1 MKSSSALNQTFRNS
15 FLVIVVSL
23 SGVVSGLAHGQT
35 GEASGKPAAN
45 QEDELLSILG
55 GQGPSAAKSKDG
67 ESLLAKAIK
76 TAQGKVSAEQNI
88 FLQFFD
94 SGDFEKSLFQWPAAF
109 DGSSFAKTPSGQA
122 LNALVLFKNG
132 IQVTSLEM
140 LLAIENPKQIDEYI
154 LQKWREAAPDNAP
167 VWAAINTATW
177 NNGWTEVFGIGAE
190 VRVRGRQVYAADQAD
205 LVKDLIKKTQI
216 DTRERAWLSWQLVI
230 ALAQGDDAGLAGKA
244 LAVLMKA
251 PNNPVSQDLMTMT
264 AARLLFQNGFLDAAA
279 NYYQKI
285 PKASDYWFDAQEELA
300 WAQIRKGE
308 PQNAIAVTKTLVAPA
323 FSSQVGPEPF
333 FLRSLAQLKVC
344 DYPSVVG
351 TLNTYRERFKPRAT
365 ELTKLTESANT
376 PAVVRLIERLKKGP
390 AKLTDLGND
399 AASLPRFVTR
409 DAALVQNV
417 LTEKALE
424 GESKLAGELYARSL
438 SGGTAQVGFQARLE
452 AFKKAVETRTV
463 AARSATYGRVKS
475 LAGEEIAEIS
485 AMLQK
490 LHIVEAELLQ
500 QISIADRVIS
510 ATQGRTST
518 KTGTTGSQA
527 KDKVWFPAERETWFD
542 EYANYKVDIKKGCT
556 AANTSNPATVKP

>member
-1 MKSSSALNQTFRNS
+1 MKIANHNSLNS
-15 FLVIVVSL
+15 IEKSLLAVSL
-23 SGVVSGLAHGQT
+23 CLSILAPQSSMAT
-35 GEASGKPAAN
+35 DTAATS
-45 QEDELLSILG
+45 QEDELLNILG
-55 GQGPSAAKSKDG
+55 GQGPQAAKAKDG

-76 TAQGKVSAEQNI
+76 ASQGKITAEQNI

-94 SGDFEKSLFQWPAAF
+94 SGDFEKSLYQWPAAF
-109 DGSSFAKTPSGQA
+109 DGSAFIKSPSGQA

-140 LLAIENPKQIDEYI
+140 LLSIPNPKQIDEYI
-154 LQKWREAAPDNAP
+154 LQKWREAAPDNSA

-190 VRVRGRQVYAADQAD
+190 VRVRGRQVYTADQAE
-205 LVKDLIKKTQI
+205 LVKELIKKTQI

-230 ALAQGDDAGLAGKA
+230 ALAQGEDAGIAGKA

-264 AARLLFQNGFLDAAA
+264 AARLLFQNGFLDAATK
-279 NYYQKI
+279 YYEKI
-285 PKASDYWFDAQEELA
+285 PKSSDYWFDAQEEMA
-300 WAQIRKGE
+300 WSQIRKGE
-308 PQNAIAVTKTLVAPA
+308 PQNSIAITKTLVAPA

-333 FLRSLAQLKVC
+333 FLRALGQLKVC

-351 TLNTYRERFKPRAT
+351 TLNTYRERFKPRAS

-390 AKLTDLGND
+390 AKLTDLGVD

-409 DAALVQNV
+409 DAALLQNV

-424 GESKLAGELYARSL
+424 AESKLAGELYARSL

-452 AFKKAVETRTV
+452 GFKKAVETRTQ

-475 LAGEEIAEIS
+475 LAVEELDEIA

-510 ATQGRTST
+510 ATQGRTSS

-527 KDKVWFPAERETWFD
+527 KDRVWFPAEGETWFD
-542 EYANYKVDIKKGCT
+542 EYANYKVDIKKGC
-556 AANTSNPATVKP
+556 AAAGNASKPATAKP

>member
-1 MKSSSALNQTFRNS
+1 MKSPRNLNQV
-15 FLVIVVSL
+15 FLKGLLVASVAISAALMSGASL
-23 SGVVSGLAHGQT
+23 AN
-35 GEASGKPAAN
+35 ASETAAG
-45 QEDELLSILG
+45 QEDELLNILG
-55 GQGPSAAKSKDG
+55 GQGPSAAKAKDG
-67 ESLLAKAIK
+67 ESLLARAIK
-76 TAQGKVSAEQNI
+76 TSQGKVTAEQNI

-94 SGDFEKSLFQWPAAF
+94 SGDFEKSLYQWPAAF
-109 DGSSFAKTPSGQA
+109 DGSAFAKTPSGQA

-140 LLAIENPKQIDEYI
+140 LLAIQNPKQIDEYI

-190 VRVRGRQVYAADQAD
+190 VRVRGRQVYTADQSE
-205 LVKDLIKKTQI
+205 LVKELIKKTQI

-230 ALAQGDDAGLAGKA
+230 ALAQGDDAGIAGKA
-244 LAVLMKA
+244 LALLMKA

-264 AARLLFQNGFLDAAA
+264 AARLLFQNGFLDAAS
-279 NYYQKI
+279 NYYQKV
-285 PKASDYWFDAQEELA
+285 PKSSDYWFDAQEELA

-308 PQNAIAVTKTLVAPA
+308 PQNAIAITKTLVAPA

-390 AKLTDLGND
+390 AKLTDLGTD
-399 AASLPRFVTR
+399 AALLPRFVTR
-409 DAALVQNV
+409 DSALLQNV

-452 AFKKAVETRTV
+452 AFKKAVETRTT

-475 LAGEEIAEIS
+475 LAAEEIDEIS

-500 QISIADRVIS
+500 QISISDRVIS
-510 ATQGRTST
+510 ATQGRTSS
-518 KTGTTGSQA
+518 KMGTTGSQA
-527 KDKVWFPAERETWFD
+527 KDKVWFPAEGETWFD
-542 EYANYKVDIKKGCT
+542 EYANYKVDIKKGCS
-556 AANTSNPATVKP
+556 AANNTSKPATAKP

>member
-1 MKSSSALNQTFRNS
+1 MKIANLNS
-15 FLVIVVSL
+15 LISMEKSLLAVSL
-23 SGVVSGLAHGQT
+23 CLSILAPQSSMAADAA
-35 GEASGKPAAN
+35 ASS
-45 QEDELLSILG
+45 QEDELLNILG
-55 GQGPSAAKSKDG
+55 GQGPQAAKAKDG

-76 TAQGKVSAEQNI
+76 ASQGKITAEQNI

-94 SGDFEKSLFQWPAAF
+94 SGDFEKSLYQWPAAF
-109 DGSSFAKTPSGQA
+109 DGSAFIKSPSGQA

-140 LLAIENPKQIDEYI
+140 LLSIPNPKQIDEYI
-154 LQKWREAAPDNAP
+154 LQKWREAAPDNSA

-190 VRVRGRQVYAADQAD
+190 VRVRGRQVYTADQAE
-205 LVKDLIKKTQI
+205 LVKELIKKTQI

-230 ALAQGDDAGLAGKA
+230 ALAQGEDAGIAGKA

-264 AARLLFQNGFLDAAA
+264 AARLLFQNGFLDAATK
-279 NYYQKI
+279 YYEKI
-285 PKASDYWFDAQEELA
+285 PKSSDYWFDAQEEMA
-300 WAQIRKGE
+300 WSQIRKGE
-308 PQNAIAVTKTLVAPA
+308 PQNSIAITKTLVAPA

-333 FLRSLAQLKVC
+333 FLRALGQLKVC

-351 TLNTYRERFKPRAT
+351 TLNTYRERFKPRAS

-390 AKLTDLGND
+390 AKLTDLGVD

-409 DAALVQNV
+409 DAALLQNV

-424 GESKLAGELYARSL
+424 AESKLAGELYARSL

-452 AFKKAVETRTV
+452 GFKKAVETRTQ

-475 LAGEEIAEIS
+475 LAVEELDEIA

-510 ATQGRTST
+510 ATQGRTSS

-527 KDKVWFPAERETWFD
+527 KDRVWFPAEGETWFD
-542 EYANYKVDIKKGCT
+542 EYANYKVDIKKGC
-556 AANTSNPATVKP
+556 AAAGNASKPATAKP